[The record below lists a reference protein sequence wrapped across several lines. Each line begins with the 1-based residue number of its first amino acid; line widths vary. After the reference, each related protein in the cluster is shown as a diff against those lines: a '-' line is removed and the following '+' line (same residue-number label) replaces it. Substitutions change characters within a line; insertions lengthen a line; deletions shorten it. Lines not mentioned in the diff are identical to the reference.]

1 MTTRIY
7 LIRHGGTAASTED
20 RFSGNTDIDLSD
32 DGRQQA
38 AALAERLAD
47 DDIAAIYSSPMRRT
61 IDTARI
67 VGEPHHLTPIIRES
81 LKEIHHGHW
90 ETMLRED
97 VERLYPEEY
106 AAWVEDPFTFA
117 PLGGKPGVMVMAEAL
132 PTIREIVAN
141 HPGQSVAVVSHKAT
155 IRLILCGLLGI
166 DGRRY
171 RTLLDQSPASL
182 NILDFKNPARA
193 RLILFNDIS
202 HYVNAISDIINPPDS
217 I

>member
-1 MTTRIY
+1 
-7 LIRHGGTAASTED
+7 
-20 RFSGNTDIDLSD
+20 
-32 DGRQQA
+32 
-38 AALAERLAD
+38 
-47 DDIAAIYSSPMRRT
+47 
-61 IDTARI
+61 
-67 VGEPHHLTPIIRES
+67 
-81 LKEIHHGHW
+81 
-90 ETMLRED
+90 MLRED

-141 HPGQSVAVVSHKAT
+141 HSGQSVAVVSHKAT

-166 DGRRY
+166 DGRGY
-171 RTLLDQSPASL
+171 RNLLDQSPASL
-182 NILDFKNPARA
+182 NILDFKDPAQA